1 MFPVFLPFYP
11 ANDAQWGLEGLLITI
26 HAKRVFHR
34 LSIATFSALV
44 LSVFIISNAHAALY
58 KQDKPYYSDIGQ
70 FNYARFLANE
80 GGHKAAAREFGRLIE
95 NFPGS
100 PLIPEAQL
108 RMGEAYLSADMPT
121 EAEAQLKLFLANFPE
136 SPFVLEAEQ
145 LYGQARAKLKTLVL
159 EERPEA
165 AVLKK
170 EDTQGLIAVQVMFF
184 EGRSYKEIDAELKR
198 LKDAGINTVIARVF
212 HNKGDRFYKVAVAGG
227 SSRPSAGVYFRTS
240 RAPVVADVLSELT
253 TLAHKNGLKL
263 FAWMTTRY
271 ADYGVEG
278 NAGLACSGY
287 DIASGK
293 YTRCKGLDLFND
305 EAVSRLEAIY
315 SDLASYNID
324 GILFQDDLILR
335 HNEGFGKRAEALFKK
350 DTGLNAD
357 PASFYIV
364 SEGGAKVHYTPI
376 FWKWAAWKN
385 RRLLDIAGRLKAA
398 ARGKNPSV
406 KFAVNLM
413 YESVTNPPY
422 ALAWLS
428 QSLERAV
435 ESGFDYYSIM
445 AYHRQMEDEL
455 GVKREE
461 VKGMIARMI
470 NAAVKTVGDPLK
482 VLIKFQ
488 TIDWRS
494 GTPLSDS
501 EVLSLIRDV
510 SRDDTGAGAVSMAI
524 VPYRSGFPFFE
535 FAYGQALGPQG
546 MLR

>member
-1 MFPVFLPFYP
+1 M
-11 ANDAQWGLEGLLITI
+11 
-26 HAKRVFHR
+26 
-34 LSIATFSALV
+34 SIAAFPALV
-44 LSVFIISNAHAALY
+44 LSVFIISNAHAVLY

-70 FNYARFLANE
+70 FNYARFLSNE

-108 RMGEAYLSADMPT
+108 RMGEAYLSAGMLAD
-121 EAEAQLKLFLANFPE
+121 AEAQLKLFLANFPE
-136 SPFVLEAEQ
+136 SPLATEAYQ
-145 LYGQARAKLKTLVL
+145 LYGQARASSRLTVL
-159 EERPEA
+159 EERPK
-165 AVLKK
+165 AVESAK
-170 EDTQGLIAVQVMFF
+170 GGGVPLIAVQVMFF

-212 HNKGDRFYKVAVAGG
+212 HNKGDRFYKVAGAGAG
-227 SSRPSAGVYFRTS
+227 SLPSSGVYFRTS
-240 RAPVVADVLSELT
+240 HAPVVADVLSELT

-278 NAGLACSGY
+278 DTGITCIGY

-293 YTRCKGLDLFND
+293 YARCKGLDLFSD
-305 EAVSRLEAIY
+305 EAVARLEAIY
-315 SDLASYNID
+315 SDLASYDID

-357 PASFYIV
+357 PTALYIV
-364 SEGGAKVHYTPI
+364 SDNGATVHYTPL

-385 RRLLDIAGRLKAA
+385 TRLLNIAGRLKTA

-406 KFAVNLM
+406 KFAINLM

-428 QSLERAV
+428 QSLESAV
-435 ESGFDYYSIM
+435 ESG
-445 AYHRQMEDEL
+445 
-455 GVKREE
+455 
-461 VKGMIARMI
+461 
-470 NAAVKTVGDPLK
+470 
-482 VLIKFQ
+482 
-488 TIDWRS
+488 
-494 GTPLSDS
+494 
-501 EVLSLIRDV
+501 
-510 SRDDTGAGAVSMAI
+510 
-524 VPYRSGFPFFE
+524 
-535 FAYGQALGPQG
+535 
-546 MLR
+546 

>member
-1 MFPVFLPFYP
+1 M
-11 ANDAQWGLEGLLITI
+11 LIRI
-26 HAKRVFHR
+26 HAKRVLRR
-34 LSIATFSALV
+34 LAIAATTALV
-44 LSVFIISNAHAALY
+44 LSIFIISSAHAVLY

-80 GGHKAAAREFGRLIE
+80 HGHKAAAREFGRLIE

-100 PLIPEAQL
+100 RLIPEAQL
-108 RMGEAYLSADMPT
+108 RMGEAYLSAGMPV

-136 SPFVLEAEQ
+136 SPFVPEAYQ
-145 LYGQARAKLKTLVL
+145 LYGQARARLKTLVL
-159 EERPEA
+159 EERPQA
-165 AVLKK
+165 AELAKGRGEPLV
-170 EDTQGLIAVQVMFF
+170 AVQVMFF

-212 HNKGDRFYKVAVAGG
+212 HNKGDRFYKVAVAGRG
-227 SSRPSAGVYFRTS
+227 SLPSSGVYFRTS
-240 RAPVVADVLSELT
+240 SAPIVADVLSELT

-278 NAGLACSGY
+278 NAKTACIGY

-293 YTRCKGLDLFND
+293 YARCKGLDLFSD
-305 EAVSRLEAIY
+305 EAVARLEAMY
-315 SDLASYNID
+315 SDLASYDID
-324 GILFQDDLILR
+324 GILFQDDLVLR
-335 HNEGFGKRAEALFKK
+335 HNEGFGQRAEALFKK
-350 DTGLNAD
+350 DTNINAD
-357 PASFYIV
+357 PKSLYIV
-364 SEGGAKVHYTPI
+364 SDNGATVHYTPL

-385 RRLLDIAGRLKAA
+385 RRLLDIAERLKTA
-398 ARGKNPSV
+398 ARAKNPSI
-406 KFAVNLM
+406 KFAINMM

-428 QSLERAV
+428 QSLEKAV

-445 AYHRQMEDEL
+445 AYHRQMEEEL

-470 NAAVKTVGDPLK
+470 GAAVKTVGDPLK

-494 GTPLSDS
+494 GSQLSDS
-501 EVLSLIRDV
+501 EVLSLIQDVRQDV
-510 SRDDTGAGAVSMAI
+510 SRDYAGAGAVSMAI
-524 VPYRSGFPFFE
+524 VPYRPGFPFFE
-535 FAYGQALGPQG
+535 FAYGQTPGPRG
-546 MLR
+546 MMR